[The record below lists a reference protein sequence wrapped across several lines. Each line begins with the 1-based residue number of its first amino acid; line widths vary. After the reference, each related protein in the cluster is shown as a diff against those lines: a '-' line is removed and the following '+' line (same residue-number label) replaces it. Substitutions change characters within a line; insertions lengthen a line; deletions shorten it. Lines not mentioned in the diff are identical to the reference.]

1 MKRLLAVVS
10 VFLLLAPTALGATW
24 TNATWSADAEN
35 VILAKLH
42 ATEQQYCGFTRT
54 ETSQLETLARFKTA
68 DMVYRAYASHTAPD
82 GWGTDD
88 GMRNAGI
95 STGGAMAEDLG
106 WNSYPDDTSAAHI
119 WEAWK
124 ASPGHWSA
132 IVNCA
137 YRQLGVGAMKD
148 GTNHLYAIEFVKGV
162 APSPTPTPT
171 STPTAAPSATPKP
184 TAAPTATP
192 APSSTPAP
200 TVATCTRTFSGDA
213 TGTTDVTAALA
224 TFLNGGSGAAS
235 CLKPGGTY
243 RISGQLH
250 LQGVTNAT
258 VDGQGAT
265 IRQTTRATNEIL
277 LVDYGSTA
285 VTLRNLTIVGANPS
299 PGLWNLTYEHNHG
312 IRLGGVRNSELAN
325 VTIRNVGGDGVYLAG
340 AYQPGGAFRFDD
352 TIRVRDSTIDGNG
365 RMGVAITDG
374 ANNLTLDHNTFARIA
389 YYTLD
394 FEANGHVFA
403 GVAAGSIN
411 TRFTDNTLGPQP
423 YSAGGA
429 GQPTGHAF
437 VVTGTSGGGPAEG
450 ITVSRNTISG
460 RSFDVGV
467 YNNGGSRKAITV
479 SDNRSDTRVAGPAM
493 TFAGVAG
500 LTVTGNVQPLS
511 SGSLVSTSG
520 CTSVVISGNVTS

>member
-1 MKRLLAVVS
+1 
-10 VFLLLAPTALGATW
+10 
-24 TNATWSADAEN
+24 
-35 VILAKLH
+35 
-42 ATEQQYCGFTRT
+42 
-54 ETSQLETLARFKTA
+54 
-68 DMVYRAYASHTAPD
+68 
-82 GWGTDD
+82 
-88 GMRNAGI
+88 
-95 STGGAMAEDLG
+95 
-106 WNSYPDDTSAAHI
+106 
-119 WEAWK
+119 
-124 ASPGHWSA
+124 
-132 IVNCA
+132 
-137 YRQLGVGAMKD
+137 VGAMKH

-184 TAAPTATP
+184 TPAPTATP
-192 APSSTPAP
+192 APSTTPAP

-243 RISGQLH
+243 KISGQLH

-265 IRQTTRATNEIL
+265 IRQTTRATNEIV

-312 IRLGGVRNSELAN
+312 IRLGGVRNSEVAN
-325 VTIRNVGGDGVYLAG
+325 VTIRNVGGDGFYLAG

-352 TIRVRDSTIDGNG
+352 TIRVHDSTVEGTG
-365 RMGVAITDG
+365 RMGVAVTDG
-374 ANNLTLDHNTFARIA
+374 ANNLTIDHNTFAHVA

-411 TRFTDNTLGPQP
+411 TR
-423 YSAGGA
+423 
-429 GQPTGHAF
+429 
-437 VVTGTSGGGPAEG
+437 GGPAEG
-450 ITVSRNTISG
+450 ITVSRNTIAG

-467 YNNGGSRKAITV
+467 YNNGGTRKAITV

-520 CTSVVISGNVTS
+520 CTNVVISGNVTS

>member
-1 MKRLLAVVS
+1 
-10 VFLLLAPTALGATW
+10 
-24 TNATWSADAEN
+24 
-35 VILAKLH
+35 
-42 ATEQQYCGFTRT
+42 
-54 ETSQLETLARFKTA
+54 
-68 DMVYRAYASHTAPD
+68 
-82 GWGTDD
+82 
-88 GMRNAGI
+88 
-95 STGGAMAEDLG
+95 
-106 WNSYPDDTSAAHI
+106 
-119 WEAWK
+119 
-124 ASPGHWSA
+124 
-132 IVNCA
+132 
-137 YRQLGVGAMKD
+137 
-148 GTNHLYAIEFVKGV
+148 
-162 APSPTPTPT
+162 
-171 STPTAAPSATPKP
+171 
-184 TAAPTATP
+184 
-192 APSSTPAP
+192 
-200 TVATCTRTFSGDA
+200 VATCTRTFSGDA

-265 IRQTTRATNEIL
+265 IRQTTRATNEIV

-312 IRLGGVRNSELAN
+312 IRLGGVRNSEVAN
-325 VTIRNVGGDGVYLAG
+325 VTIRNVGGDGFYLAG

-352 TIRVRDSTIDGNG
+352 TIRVHDSTVEGTG
-365 RMGVAITDG
+365 RMGVAVTDG
-374 ANNLTLDHNTFARIA
+374 ANNLTIDHNTFAHVA

-423 YSAGGA
+423 YSAGGS

-450 ITVSRNTISG
+450 ITVSRNTIAG

-467 YNNGGSRKAITV
+467 YNNGGTRKAITV

-520 CTSVVISGNVTS
+520 CTNVVISGNVTS